1 MRMRK
6 SLMKTYHLKR
16 RKSAKNNEGS
26 SFNTWDEPVEIDAII
41 WSASGKAQAE
51 MYGEKLE
58 YIKNMQYDGPENLKE
73 GDGVCVFVGPE
84 SNPDYKIISIKPEY
98 TPMQIELERI

>member
-26 SFNTWDEPVEIDAII
+26 SFNTWDEPVEIDAVI

-51 MYGEKLE
+51 MYGE
-58 YIKNMQYDGPENLKE
+58 P
-73 GDGVCVFVGPE
+73 V
-84 SNPDYKIISIKPEY
+84 
-98 TPMQIELERI
+98 